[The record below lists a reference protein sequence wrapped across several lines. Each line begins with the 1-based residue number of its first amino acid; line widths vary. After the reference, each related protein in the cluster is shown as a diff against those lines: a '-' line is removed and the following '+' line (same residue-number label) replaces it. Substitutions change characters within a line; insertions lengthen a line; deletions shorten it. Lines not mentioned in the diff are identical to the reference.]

1 MSSSPS
7 RSNQDRIIWV
17 DCEMTGLDK
26 QRDALVEIAVLV
38 TDADLTI
45 LGEGVDVVIKP
56 PAEALAQMD
65 PFVRTMHTTSGL
77 LDELDGG
84 MTLEQAQQQCL
95 DYVRQH
101 CPEPGK
107 APLAGNS
114 VGTDRVFL
122 DRDVPEFAAH
132 LSYRTIDVS
141 SLKEL
146 AKRWF
151 PRVYYNMPRKNGG
164 HRALADIRE
173 SIQELKYYRQV
184 LLVAEPGPTSAEVQE
199 AARALELPADDS
211 TEDPTMTPEPTSAA
225 APAVTAAA
233 TEVVGHASDD
243 RASDAGIASVGPRAP
258 WLDGA
263 AHRTWLE
270 GEGDDLLVF
279 ATESVREDGGFAW
292 LDENGE
298 ADLTRPS
305 ELWITCRMTHCFA
318 LGHMMGRPEFGRFAD
333 HGVASLR
340 GVFRDT
346 EHGGW
351 FASVA
356 DGRPVDDSK
365 QAYAHAF
372 VVLAAASAT
381 AAGRPGARGLLDE
394 ALEVLDQKLFDPSA
408 GMSVDTF
415 DRAFAECEEYRGIN
429 ANMHT
434 VEALLSAADVTGERR
449 WLDRAVGIMTRAI
462 DEFARG
468 NDWALPEH
476 FDVDWNPLL
485 DYNREEPNHPF
496 RPYGATVG
504 HWIEWARLVLHARG
518 ALIAA
523 DGSAPAWMLES
534 ATALMEKAA
543 DTFGIDGEPGFVYT
557 VDWDGTPMAR
567 ERMHWVA
574 AEAVGAAAVMYR
586 VTGERVWAERYEQ
599 WWEYI
604 STYMLDAD
612 GGSWFHELDADNE
625 PQGVTWPGKPDVY
638 HAFQATIIP
647 RLPVTPTMAAALR
660 EGMLDFSRA

>member
-1 MSSSPS
+1 MSSTST

-38 TDADLTI
+38 TDADLNI
-45 LGEGVDVVIKP
+45 LGEGVDVVIRP
-56 PAEALAQMD
+56 PAGALEQMD

-77 LDELDGG
+77 LEELDAG
-84 MTLEQAQQQCL
+84 MTLAEAEQQCL

-114 VGTDRVFL
+114 VGTDRAFL
-122 DRDVPEFAAH
+122 DRDVPEFAGH

-184 LLVAEPGPTSAEVQE
+184 LLVAEPGPTSAEVQA
-199 AARALELPADDS
+199 AARSFELPADAAETPEDS
-211 TEDPTMTPEPTSAA
+211 TVTTDP
-225 APAVTAAA
+225 APDAVSTTATEGTAASGELP
-233 TEVVGHASDD
+233 T
-243 RASDAGIASVGPRAP
+243 GPRTP
-258 WLDGA
+258 WLDVP

-279 ATESVREDGGFAW
+279 ATESMREDGGFAW

-298 ADLTRPS
+298 PDLSRPS

-318 LGHMMGRPEFGRFAD
+318 LGHLMGRPEFGRFAD

-351 FASVA
+351 FSAVA
-356 DGRPVDDSK
+356 NGEPTDDSK

-381 AAGRPGARGLLDE
+381 AAGRPGAKGLLDE
-394 ALEVLDQKLFDPSA
+394 ALEVLDQKFFDPLA
-408 GMSVDTF
+408 GMSVDTY
-415 DRAFAECEEYRGIN
+415 DRTFTECEQYRGIN

-434 VEALLSAADVTGERR
+434 VEALLAAADVTGERR

-462 DEFARG
+462 DEFARA

-476 FDVDWNPLL
+476 FDTDWNPLL
-485 DYNREEPNHPF
+485 DYNRDEPNHPF
-496 RPYGATVG
+496 RPYGATIG

-518 ALIAA
+518 ALLEA
-523 DGSAPAWMLES
+523 DGSAPDWMLEA
-534 ATALMEKAA
+534 ATALMEKSAA
-543 DTFGIDGEPGFVYT
+543 SFGADGEPGFVYT
-557 VDWDGTPMAR
+557 VDWDGTPVAR

-586 VTGERVWAERYEQ
+586 VTGDSVWATRYEQ

-604 STYMLDAD
+604 STYLLDGE

-660 EGMLDFSRA
+660 AGLQDSSAEGSSTEA

>member
-1 MSSSPS
+1 MSSTSA

-38 TDADLTI
+38 TDADLNI

-56 PAEALAQMD
+56 PAQALAQMD

-77 LDELDGG
+77 LEELDGG
-84 MTLEQAQQQCL
+84 MTLSQAEQECL
-95 DYVRQH
+95 DYVRQY

-122 DRDVPEFAAH
+122 DRDVPEFAGH

-151 PRVYYNMPRKNGG
+151 PRVYYNMPKKNGG

-184 LLVAEPGPTSAEVQE
+184 LLVAEPGPTTAEVQ
-199 AARALELPADDS
+199 AAAKSFELPADDTETTENAS
-211 TEDPTMTPEPTSAA
+211 TTEDTTVTIDSPAVESAA
-225 APAVTAAA
+225 AART
-233 TEVVGHASDD
+233 
-243 RASDAGIASVGPRAP
+243 P
-258 WLDGA
+258 WLDVP

-279 ATESVREDGGFAW
+279 ATESAREDGGFAW

-298 ADLTRPS
+298 ADLDRPS

-318 LGHMMGRPEFGRFAD
+318 LGHLMGRPEFGRFAD

-340 GVFRDT
+340 GVFRDA

-356 DGRPVDDSK
+356 GGEPVDDSK

-394 ALEVLDQKLFDPSA
+394 ALEVLDEKFFDSSA

-415 DRAFAECEEYRGIN
+415 DRTFTECEAYRGIN

-476 FDVDWNPLL
+476 FDTDWNPLL
-485 DYNREEPNHPF
+485 DYNRDEPNHPF

-504 HWIEWARLVLHARG
+504 HWIEWARLVLHARA
-518 ALIAA
+518 ALLAA
-523 DGSAPAWMLES
+523 DGSAPEWMLEA
-534 ATALMEKAA
+534 ATALMEKSA
-543 DTFGIDGEPGFVYT
+543 DSFGTDGAPGFVYT

-586 VTGERVWAERYEQ
+586 VTGDRVWAERYEQ

-604 STYMLDAD
+604 SAYLLDAD

-647 RLPVTPTMAAALR
+647 RLPVAPTMAAALR
-660 EGMLDFSRA
+660 EGLLDSGRA

>member
-1 MSSSPS
+1 MTSSSS
-7 RSNQDRIIWV
+7 RAISDRIIWV

-38 TDADLTI
+38 TDADLNI
-45 LGEGVDVVIKP
+45 LGDGVDVVVKP
-56 PAEALAQMD
+56 PAEALEGMD
-65 PFVRTMHTTSGL
+65 PFVVNMHTVSGL

-84 MTLEQAQQQCL
+84 MTLAEAEAECL
-95 DYVRQH
+95 AYVKKF

-114 VGTDRVFL
+114 VGTDRTFL
-122 DRDVPEFAAH
+122 DRDVPEFANW

-151 PRVYYNMPRKNGG
+151 PRVYYNIPAKHGG

-173 SIQELKYYRQV
+173 SIQELKYYREV
-184 LLVAEPGPTSAEVQE
+184 LLVDQPGPTTAEAQ
-199 AARALELPADDS
+199 AASRAFEIAA
-211 TEDPTMTPEPTSAA
+211 EDAAVPVETSA
-225 APAVTAAA
+225 PSRTA
-233 TEVVGHASDD
+233 
-243 RASDAGIASVGPRAP
+243 
-258 WLDGA
+258 WLDLP

-279 ATESVREDGGFAW
+279 GSESVRDDGGFAW
-292 LDENGE
+292 LDEEG
-298 ADLTRPS
+298 APDLDRPA

-318 LGHMMGRPEFGRFAD
+318 LGHLMGRPDFGRFAD
-333 HGVASLR
+333 HGIASLR
-340 GVFRDT
+340 GVFHDD

-356 DGRPVDDSK
+356 GGTPVDDTK

-381 AAGRPGARGLLDE
+381 AAGRPGAAELLDE
-394 ALEVLDQKLFDPSA
+394 ALEVLDRRFFDEDA
-408 GMSVDTF
+408 RMSVDTF
-415 DRAFAECEEYRGIN
+415 DRTFSDCEEYRGIN

-434 VEALLSAADVTGERR
+434 VEALLAAADVTGDRR
-449 WLDRAVGIMTRAI
+449 WLDRAVGILTRAI
-462 DEFARG
+462 DEFARA
-468 NDWALPEH
+468 NDWSLPEH
-476 FDVDWNPLL
+476 YDTDWQPLL
-485 DYNREEPNHPF
+485 EYNRDEPNHPF
-496 RPYGATVG
+496 RPYGATIG

-518 ALIAA
+518 ALIVL
-523 DGSAPAWMLES
+523 DGEAPEWMLEA
-534 ATALMEKAA
+534 ATALMEKSAA
-543 DTFGIDGEPGFVYT
+543 SFGLDGAPGFVYT
-557 VDWDGTPMAR
+557 VDWDGKPVAQ

-574 AEAVGAAAVMYR
+574 AEAVGAAAVIYR
-586 VTGERVWAERYEQ
+586 ATGDPVWAERYEQ

-604 STYMLDAD
+604 STYLLDAD

-625 PQGVTWPGKPDVY
+625 PQGVTWPGKPDIY

-660 EGMLDFSRA
+660 DGLLDQQG